1 MCPTPYYQIMRI
13 CKDKK
18 HFRYQMVQRALKHG
32 IKPTAR
38 EYNTSPQVTRKWV
51 KRFILSGYNGIDDIS
66 RRPHHSP
73 LKTPQ
78 SIEKEIIRLK
88 KKYKRL
94 GAEQIKELEQLTISP
109 KTMRKIW
116 RNAGISS
123 RKRRK
128 KHITKRN
135 LREVKKQFLL
145 FQQSCEDTKDLCD
158 IPEYWPQMQSLNLP
172 TVQYTLR
179 EVSCGIQ
186 FLGFANDRSLSH
198 STLFAEYIN
207 AHLNNWR
214 DYLPESFDRQTD
226 NGSEYC
232 GSWNARE
239 SSSYTKAIESL
250 HGQKHTTIF
259 PGAHRMQSDVETA
272 HNLIEKEFYE
282 IEIFSSRTDFMNKA
296 FTYQLFFNL
305 QRPNTYKENK
315 TPWQLAR
322 EKIPSLDK
330 NLLLLPPLDLDALL
344 SFKLRHIRHHS
355 ARGDQIPIG
364 GNDLLTVP

>member
-18 HFRYQMVQRALKHG
+18 HHRYQMVQYALKHS
-32 IKPTAR
+32 IKPAAR
-38 EYNTSPQVTRKWV
+38 AFHTSPLVVRKWLR
-51 KRFILSGYNGIDDIS
+51 RFQQSGYDALNDLS
-66 RRPHHSP
+66 RRPHISP
-73 LKTPQ
+73 RETPQ
-78 SIEKEIIRLK
+78 VTKNELIRLK

-94 GAEQIKELEQLTISP
+94 GAEQIKALEHISVSP

-116 RNAGISS
+116 LNAGMSS
-123 RKRRK
+123 RKRKK
-128 KHITKRN
+128 KHITKQN
-135 LREVKKQFLL
+135 LREVKKQFHL

-158 IPEYWPQMQSLNLP
+158 IPEYWTQMQSLNLP
-172 TVQYTLR
+172 RVQYTFR
-179 EVSCGIQ
+179 EISCGVQ
-186 FLGFANDRSLSH
+186 FLGFANERSLTH
-198 STLFAEYIN
+198 TTLFAKYIN
-207 AHLNNWR
+207 AHFKKWCNV
-214 DYLPESFDRQTD
+214 LPESLDRQTD

-239 SSSYTKAIESL
+239 VSSYTRAIESL
-250 HGQKHTTIF
+250 HGQKHVTIF
-259 PGAHRMQSDVETA
+259 PGAHRMQSDVETV

-282 IEIFSSRTDFMNKA
+282 IETFSNRKDFMNKA

-315 TPWQLAR
+315 SPWQLAR

-330 NLLLLPPLDLDALL
+330 RLLLLPPVDLDALL
-344 SFKLRHIRHHS
+344 SFKLRHFRRHS
-355 ARGDQIPIG
+355 AVGDQRHVG